1 MVSRLTEAD
10 GAVLARLVAALGR
23 LSQHDQVPH
32 HNLFDVHAAATLSHH
47 LCMGA
52 AAAVYPQPAEVGR
65 AVCVSM
71 RLLWLSEA
79 FITEIDGARDVAFVE
94 TV

>member
-1 MVSRLTEAD
+1 
-10 GAVLARLVAALGR
+10 
-23 LSQHDQVPH
+23 
-32 HNLFDVHAAATLSHH
+32 
-47 LCMGA
+47 MGA

-65 AVCVSM
+65 AVFVNM